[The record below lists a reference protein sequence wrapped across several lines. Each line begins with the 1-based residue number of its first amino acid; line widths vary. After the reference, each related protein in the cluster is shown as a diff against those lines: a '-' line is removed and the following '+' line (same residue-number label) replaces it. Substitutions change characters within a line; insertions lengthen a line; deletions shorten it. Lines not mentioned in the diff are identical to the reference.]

1 MNAHNIMGPTA
12 VCIYFILY
20 RHFGKK
26 VGKQSLGG
34 SQILPILS
42 HVRAEQLLSPVVLC
56 INYEWMRQVKFMRA
70 KQIVGLTVFA
80 KIDIDIEQQRG
91 SLA

>member
-1 MNAHNIMGPTA
+1 MGPTA

-56 INYEWMRQVKFMRA
+56 INYE
-70 KQIVGLTVFA
+70 
-80 KIDIDIEQQRG
+80 
-91 SLA
+91 